1 MNPSYSKI
9 VSMATNRDHQGIQ
22 TTYMELIAQR
32 MLLDRFFSM
41 FLDKFERKMDSEKP
55 DTPVWKLYNA
65 KSKEYTELQRTITIA
80 EYYMKKQYV

>member
-1 MNPSYSKI
+1 MNPSYNKI

-22 TTYMELIAQR
+22 TTYNQLLAER
-32 MLLDRFFSM
+32 MQLDRFFTM

-55 DTPVWKLYNA
+55 DTPVWKLY
-65 KSKEYTELQRTITIA
+65 KSKSAEYTELQRTITIA